1 MVCLAPSWKLRTSE
15 ARMQE
20 REILRAQER
29 IFPHN
34 IMGELSNILE
44 RFLYDNYLRCV

>member
-20 REILRAQER
+20 REILKAQER
-29 IFPHN
+29 IFPRS
-34 IMGELSNILE
+34 IMGELNDVLE
-44 RFLYDNYLRCV
+44 RILYNNYLRCV